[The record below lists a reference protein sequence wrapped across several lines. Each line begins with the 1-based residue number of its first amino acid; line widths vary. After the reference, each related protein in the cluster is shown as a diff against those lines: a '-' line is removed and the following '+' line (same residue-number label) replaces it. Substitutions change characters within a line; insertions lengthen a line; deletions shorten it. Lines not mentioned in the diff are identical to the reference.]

1 MRFNAQRNSSKQE
14 MGNHVMSWDVDK
26 LRRPYSHLAQD

>member
-1 MRFNAQRNSSKQE
+1 MRFKFNAQRNSSKQE

-26 LRRPYSHLAQD
+26 LRRP